1 MNIIR
6 ATLRLPEELHQEL
19 MLAAFNRKISFN
31 DLVKQ
36 KLMMVDVKQTDDE
49 LNGEIEEELRF
60 LNSIGR
66 KIKAGI
72 GVIDCAKLVREERD
86 RNNA

>member
-1 MNIIR
+1 MNIVR

-36 KLMMVDVKQTDDE
+36 KLIVADIEQTDDE
-49 LNGEIEEELRF
+49 SNGEIEEDLLF
-60 LNSIGR
+60 LKSIGR
-66 KIKAGI
+66 KIKAEMGA
-72 GVIDCAKLVREERD
+72 VDCAKLVREERD